1 MEISGY
7 TNNPSPPPLEHPNS
21 ARSST
26 KDTKSE
32 GGSPKKDDKDSD
44 KKKDEESKSPN

>member
-21 ARSST
+21 ARSKASADT
-26 KDTKSE
+26 KDESGT
-32 GGSPKKDDKDSD
+32 GSPEKDKDSAE
-44 KKKDEESKSPN
+44 KKEPTT